1 MKIQQTIDSGSD
13 TIDQRTVHC
22 PYCPSACTHYKPV
35 RPSQLL
41 PSACSSRHFAGIDQI
56 APRDLP
62 YGTWVNIPSST
73 TGLKR
78 PLALGPP
85 YPFFWRVLF
94 LGRAIGTFPEFPV
107 FFVGTVVWRS
117 TCPIPPSAA
126 GRLTIS
132 LSSRT
137 WLRGIIERRSPAKLE
152 RSVAATTLKAHE
164 LKLSLRMPDQS
175 DQVHR

>member
-22 PYCPSACTHYKPV
+22 PYCPSACTHYQPV

-62 YGTWVNIPSST
+62 YGTWVNIPKFYHRSQETSRTWPASSIF
-73 TGLKR
+73 G
-78 PLALGPP
+78 GC
-85 YPFFWRVLF
+85 F

-107 FFVGTVVWRS
+107 FFVGTVVWKS

-132 LSSRT
+132 PSSRT
-137 WLRGIIERRSPAKLE
+137 WLRGILERRSP
-152 RSVAATTLKAHE
+152 RSLDA
-164 LKLSLRMPDQS
+164 LSRQPP
-175 DQVHR
+175 